1 MGFIF
6 KVLISV
12 FLLIGVVFF
21 VNAITIT
28 EFKDLTDEQLQAWNY
43 EFIETTTQ
51 GLDVVYHFEM
61 DIYRHYDVANTMRL
75 IREPFSFSCSS
86 ENCTDFFSE
95 QLEILQTT
103 IFNEYKELQE
113 ELQ

>member
-21 VNAITIT
+21 VNAITIP
-28 EFKDLTDEQLQAWNY
+28 EFKELTDEELQIWNY
-43 EFIETTTQ
+43 EFIGTTNE
-51 GLDVVYHFEM
+51 GMDVVYHFEM
-61 DIYRHYDVANTMRL
+61 DVYSYYDVDNSMRL
-75 IREPFSFSCSS
+75 QRTPFSFSCS
-86 ENCTDFFSE
+86 EDNCSTFFDE
-95 QLEILQTT
+95 QLSLLQTT

-113 ELQ
+113 ELS